1 MLGTLLMARSAGNVP
16 GGNEE
21 AWIALAGTIFG
32 SGGLKMIEAW
42 LSRAKRRDD
51 TAEALRSE
59 LRKENSELRDELH
72 DTEKK
77 LDEWRD
83 KYYKVLAQLARRG
96 IALEDEV

>member
-1 MLGTLLMARSAGNVP
+1 MARSAGNVP
-16 GGNEE
+16 SGNEE

-59 LRKENSELRDELH
+59 LRKDITELRDELH
-72 DTEKK
+72 EAEKA

-83 KYYKVLAQLARRG
+83 KYYKLVAQLARRG
-96 IALEDEV
+96 IAIEDE